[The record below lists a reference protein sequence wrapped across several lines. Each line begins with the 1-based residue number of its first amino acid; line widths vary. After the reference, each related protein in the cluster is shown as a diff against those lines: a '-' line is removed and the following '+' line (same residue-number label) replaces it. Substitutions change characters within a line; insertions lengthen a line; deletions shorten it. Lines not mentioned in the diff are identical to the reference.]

1 MKIAVDESGDYGLA
15 NDRFES
21 YVLCGLIVP
30 DSKLGAVEHFIDR
43 ARRRWQRRELKSSK
57 MKPEWISEVA
67 EFLASHHIS
76 AVAFVTDNEVMTR
89 RGVRGFRLRQA
100 AAIASGRQRIVDVNP
115 NDSRLPGIDALMD
128 RVAGLP
134 GPEHMSDDDFI
145 QSHQVPELVLECVQ
159 RACQRYREPEW
170 DVDFERF
177 RFVFD
182 AKQPD
187 RLKAGE
193 RYIDEHVERMIGSTK
208 RLSLELP
215 GEWKDRPEHPFRRFD
230 DAEAEH
236 TLLGELLGARNWARS
251 EDDDCVQLADVVAGT
266 VRSVIEAGTESSRWS
281 AYETLRMVLTDLHG
295 QCLRVFRFRGAPGG
309 DVSRYAPLMR
319 AWPDDDR
326 FQRVSSAGA
335 VLL

>member
-30 DSKLGAVEHFIDR
+30 DSKEEAV
-43 ARRRWQRRELKSSK
+43 ARFMDHARERWRRRELKSSK
-57 MKPEWISEVA
+57 MRPEWIVHVA

-89 RGVRGFRLRQA
+89 KGVWGFRLRQA
-100 AAIASGRQRIVDVNP
+100 AAIANGRQRIVDANP
-115 NDSRLPGIDALMD
+115 DDLRIPDIDALMD
-128 RVAGLP
+128 MVAGVP
-134 GPEHMSDDDFI
+134 GVGHMSDDDFI
-145 QSHQVPELVLECVQ
+145 QSHQVPELLLECVQ
-159 RACQRYREPEW
+159 RACQRYRGQEW
-170 DVDFERF
+170 DADFERF

-215 GEWKDRPEHPFRRFD
+215 GEWKDRPEHPFRCFD
-230 DAEAEH
+230 DDGGEH
-236 TLLGELLGARNWARS
+236 MLLGELLGARNWMRS

-266 VRSVIEAGTESSRWS
+266 VRSVIETGSRSPRWS
-281 AYETLRMVLTDLHG
+281 AYEKLRIVLADLNG
-295 QCLRVFRFRGAPGG
+295 QCLRVFRFRGAPDG
-309 DVSRYAPLMR
+309 DVSRYAPLIR
-319 AWPDDDR
+319 AWPQDDR

-335 VLL
+335 VML